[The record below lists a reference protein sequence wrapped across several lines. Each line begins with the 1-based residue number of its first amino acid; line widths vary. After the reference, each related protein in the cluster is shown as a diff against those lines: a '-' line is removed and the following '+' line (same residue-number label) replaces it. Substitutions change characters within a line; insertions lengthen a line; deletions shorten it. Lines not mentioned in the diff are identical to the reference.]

1 MAKITKKQVHDAI
14 VELIATCSTIL
25 PKDAYKALE
34 DGMAR
39 EENPAAKEVFRQ
51 LINNADYAKE
61 QKLPLCQDTGTGIF
75 FVERGENF
83 QLEDGMLNEVI
94 NNAMIEAY
102 EKSYLRK
109 SMCDPFTRQNTK
121 DNSPAVIH
129 TEMVAGDGLKISFLA
144 KGGGSENMSRCT
156 MLSPSQGIEGI
167 KDFIITRVAEAGPNP
182 CPPIVVGVGIG
193 GTFETAPILAK
204 KALMRDLDDTN
215 PDATLAK
222 LEEELLSALNKLNI
236 GPMGLGGKTSAFAVK
251 IKSAPCH
258 IASLPLA
265 VNIQCHSIRHG
276 EVEFK

>member
-1 MAKITKKQVHDAI
+1 MRKIPKAQVHKAI
-14 VELIATCSTIL
+14 VELIAKCSTQL
-25 PKDAYKALE
+25 PADAYKALE
-34 DGMAR
+34 DGLQR
-39 EENPAAKEVFRQ
+39 EESPAAKEVFQQ
-51 LINNADYAKE
+51 LINNANYAKE
-61 QKLPLCQDTGTGIF
+61 QKLPLCQDCGTAIF
-75 FVERGENF
+75 FVERGEDF
-83 QLEDGMLNEVI
+83 ALEDGNLNEVI
-94 NNAMIEAY
+94 NQAMIEAY
-102 EKSYLRK
+102 DTSYLRK

-129 TEMVAGDGLKISFLA
+129 TDIVPGDKLTIAFLA

-167 KDFIITRVAEAGPNP
+167 KEFVITRVAEAGPNP
-182 CPPIVVGVGIG
+182 CPPIVVGIGIG
-193 GTFETAPILAK
+193 GTFESAPILAK

-215 PDATLAK
+215 PSEIEAK
-222 LEEELLSALNKLNI
+222 LEAEILAALNKLNI

-276 EVEFK
+276 EVHF